1 MVGARAPLMSWKQL
15 MTAVGTLIAG
25 FFLVFQVVLGGVQGN
40 VESIQG
46 SVGSIQEDIRRLAAE
61 GSTNFRGLEIEVSGL
76 RGDLGG
82 LRDEVSGLRSDFL
95 AAFGQRPSPQ
105 PPLPRPRPRL
115 SPQP

>member
-1 MVGARAPLMSWKQL
+1 

-25 FFLVFQVVLGGVQGN
+25 FFLVFQVVLWGVQGN

-46 SVGSIQEDIRRLAAE
+46 SVESIQEDIRRLAAE
-61 GSTNFRGLEIEVSGL
+61 DSTNFRGLKIEVSGL

-95 AAFGQRPSPQ
+95 SAFGQGSVRYSVCEALCSLVDEPFAEDDSE
-105 PPLPRPRPRL
+105 LCL
-115 SPQP
+115 CL